1 MAKKRDSGEIL
12 IKPAKNNIIKL
23 IVKSEK
29 EVQPMAAQHCVR
41 SYLEQVVSEL
51 GITAITQK
59 EIEAYKAEHP
69 DETQISE

>member
-1 MAKKRDSGEIL
+1 MSEKRGSGEIL
-12 IKPAKNNIIKL
+12 IKPTKKNIIKL

-29 EVQPMAAQHCVR
+29 EVQPMAAQHWVR

-51 GITAITQK
+51 GITAIKQE

-69 DETQISE
+69 DEAI